1 MKTIV
6 LLIVSSIFL
15 SNVSNDRAQDS
26 IDKVLNYNIEQKGK
40 IKIENGK
47 VHLKKGATDIG
58 DFETVFLIQNKLKT
72 SITLSVK
79 SPLLKP
85 RKYEG
90 DFDNQEKYR
99 EFQFIELKTE

>member
-40 IKIENGK
+40 IKIETI
-47 VHLKKGATDIG
+47 VSPRTPI
-58 DFETVFLIQNKLKT
+58 I
-72 SITLSVK
+72 IVK
-79 SPLLKP
+79 
-85 RKYEG
+85 R
-90 DFDNQEKYR
+90 D
-99 EFQFIELKTE
+99 